1 VATTRE
7 PYGYVYNNPINST
20 DPTGLGCGITSP
32 GDCIDNVV
40 EAADDAGEFVVRN
53 RHTII
58 DVGTTLG
65 AATVTGACIASV
77 ACGLAVGAVG
87 VTAVGIA
94 GAGSHIASDRAFQ
107 DDHQISVGESFFRA
121 GFSTGSGVACAL
133 MFTQGCFGSAGFPAG
148 TGFLGSR
155 AGMLGISR
163 MFPGLFLL
171 DFAVL
176 KQGLVTA
183 LFPDC

>member
-1 VATTRE
+1 MARSSRAARE
-7 PYGYVYNNPINST
+7 H
-20 DPTGLGCGITSP
+20 
-32 GDCIDNVV
+32 
-40 EAADDAGEFVVRN
+40 
-53 RHTII
+53 RHTLI
-58 DVGTTLG
+58 DIGTTLG

-77 ACGLAVGAVG
+77 ACGVAVGAVG

-94 GAGSHIASDRAFQ
+94 GFGSHIASDRTFRAE
-107 DDHQISVGESFFRA
+107 HQISMGEALFRT
-121 GFSTGSGVACAL
+121 GFSTGTGVACGL

-163 MFPGLFLL
+163 MFPGLFLA